1 MACVISA
8 PSSSSGKTLI
18 SILISSWARKKKLQ
32 LQSFKVGPDYL
43 DPQLLSA
50 ITKRPCRNL
59 DLILCGSS
67 WVQESFHGFGWDS
80 DLSIIEG
87 VMGLFDGIGSSSK
100 GSTAALAKELNLP
113 VVLVLDARGQA
124 ASIGALI
131 EGFKNKD
138 PEISLAGV
146 VINRVNSDRHQ
157 NLLEEVIHSMGI
169 NVLGCIPNDP
179 LLEIECSHLGIAPQH
194 EIRDLESRISLW
206 SKFAEKNLNIESFL
220 PLLKPPSFQR
230 NPIEKIIEFNKIN
243 FPKKELPIAVAE
255 DNSFHFRYPETK
267 ELLEKLNMPV
277 LKWSPLNNEE
287 IPPEA
292 RGIILPGGFPEEY
305 AQQLSAS
312 KRSIRSIRSKYKK
325 IPIYAE
331 CGGMI
336 FLGNELTNSN
346 GSTYPMVKLLPFR
359 SRKGSLKVGYR
370 SLKAINN
377 SLIVSKGDNLM
388 GHEYHRWELKN
399 QSPEIKTELKS
410 TWEINGWG
418 INSKKEG
425 LCNKSI
431 HASWIHLH
439 WPSNVKLTK
448 QWVSSVS
455 NFKPPD

>member
-1 MACVISA
+1 MTCVISA

-18 SILISSWARKKKLQ
+18 SILLSSWARKQKLR

-43 DPQLLSA
+43 DPQLLTA

-59 DLILCGSS
+59 DLILCGSN

-80 DLSIIEG
+80 DLSIVEG

-113 VVLVLDARGQA
+113 VVLVVDARGQA

-138 PEISLAGV
+138 PEISIAGV
-146 VINRVNSDRHQ
+146 VINRINSERHR

-194 EIRDLESRISLW
+194 EIRDLENRIFQW
-206 SKFAEKNLNIESFL
+206 SKFAEKHLNIEAFTK
-220 PLLKPPSFQR
+220 LLKPPSFQV
-230 NPIEKIIEFNKIN
+230 NPIKKIIELNKVN
-243 FPKKELPIAVAE
+243 FSKKDLPIAVAE

-267 ELLEKLNMPV
+267 ELLEMINMPV

-287 IPPEA
+287 IPKEA
-292 RGIILPGGFPEEY
+292 KGIILPGGFPEEH
-305 AQQLSAS
+305 AEQLSAS
-312 KRSIRSIRSKYKK
+312 KKSIHSIKSKYKE

-336 FLGNELTNSN
+336 FLGNQLTGSN
-346 GSTYPMVKLLPFR
+346 GKKYSMVKLLPFEA
-359 SRKGSLKVGYR
+359 RKGSLKVGYR
-370 SLKAINN
+370 YLKTINN
-377 SLIVSKGDNLM
+377 SLIASKGDKLI
-388 GHEYHRWELKN
+388 GHEYHRWELRKHPPSTN
-399 QSPEIKTELKS
+399 KRLKS
-410 TWEINGWG
+410 PWEMNGWG
-418 INSKKEG
+418 INIKEEG
-425 LCNKSI
+425 LCNKNI

-439 WPSNVKLTK
+439 WPSNIQLINK
-448 QWVSSVS
+448 WVSSVLD
-455 NFKPPD
+455 FKNHN